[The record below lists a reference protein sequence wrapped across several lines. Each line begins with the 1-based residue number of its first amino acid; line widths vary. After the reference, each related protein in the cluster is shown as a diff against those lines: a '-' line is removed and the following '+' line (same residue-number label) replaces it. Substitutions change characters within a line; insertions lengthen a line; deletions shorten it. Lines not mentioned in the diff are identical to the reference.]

1 MNNKALNEL
10 LKKGDERSFTLIF
23 EALYQPL
30 VAYLMQYVDK
40 AADAEDIAQST
51 FIKLWEKKDTLNL
64 NTSIKSYTYSTAY
77 NLFIDNYRKKK
88 KQQTYLDQLK
98 NETITNLLEEP
109 DDLLEHKLTLV
120 AKAVEALPERC
131 RLIFTMHK
139 KQGYSHK
146 EIAKKLQISTKTVE
160 AQLRIAYSRLRE
172 ELKNRPDLYLM
183 LVTTNSSFLENTYF

>member
-10 LKKGDERSFTLIF
+10 LKKGDEHSFTLIYDV
-23 EALYQPL
+23 LYQPL
-30 VAYLMQYVDK
+30 IAYLMQYVDK

-64 NTSIKSYTYSTAY
+64 NISVKSYTYSTAY
-77 NLFIDNYRKKK
+77 NLFIDNYRKNK

-98 NETITNLLEEP
+98 SETLINLVEES
-109 DDLLEHKLTLV
+109 DDLLEHKLKLID
-120 AKAVEALPERC
+120 KAVESLPERC
-131 RLIFTMHK
+131 RLILIMHK

-160 AQLRIAYSRLRE
+160 AQLRIAYTRLR
-172 ELKNRPDLYLM
+172 KDFKDRPDIYLT
-183 LVTTNSSFLENTYF
+183 LISVKKWI